1 MPHPG
6 VTTGYNSVTTT
17 TYRRTRTFRAQRSA
31 LSAQLLPFGVET
43 TDKTLPA
50 PVHAG
55 RPLARRGVHSCTE
68 LYHLQILQRLN
79 LIRGNGPRR
88 VRQVTLIITTYL
100 QLRTLAYLGGRTY
113 ILHGVGTGKR

>member
-1 MPHPG
+1 MPEDAPPG
-6 VTTGYNSVTTT
+6 RYNRLQQCHNYNLPADSD
-17 TYRRTRTFRAQRSA
+17 FQSSA

-68 LYHLQILQRLN
+68 LYHLQIL
-79 LIRGNGPRR
+79 
-88 VRQVTLIITTYL
+88 
-100 QLRTLAYLGGRTY
+100 
-113 ILHGVGTGKR
+113 